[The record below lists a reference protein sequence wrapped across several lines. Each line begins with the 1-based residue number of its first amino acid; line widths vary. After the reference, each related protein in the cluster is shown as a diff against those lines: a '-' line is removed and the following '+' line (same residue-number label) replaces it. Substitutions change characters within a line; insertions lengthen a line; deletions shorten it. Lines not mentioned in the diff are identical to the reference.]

1 MLKKFRTVFTLLLI
15 FGLSAAL
22 MGDESEMT
30 QYFPGTLGSYWVYV
44 DQDGNELTRRVV
56 ENEEIAGE
64 TYHVFDYE
72 PALEN
77 SIDYDYHI
85 HPDLYRVGEDG
96 IAFLVG
102 KEAKKA
108 LQARFVKEMGVL
120 IKMMKDAA
128 PPGAEAGFNLLYEIE
143 AEAQEQFYMLST
155 FTTFNQEWD
164 AMRMKAKLTIT
175 PDPPQGDPDEVILE
189 FTIVEKGE
197 ILGLVTESI
206 ETPAGTFENCLRIEY
221 RTHTGVVILPDEA
234 GDEDTDPPGE
244 SVTTLWIAPNVGI
257 IKCHQM
263 AEDILLKTIPAPEIV
278 ASTTLKTLELKKYE
292 IKSTDSEGD
301 GGD

>member
-1 MLKKFRTVFTLLLI
+1 MLKKFRTVFTLLLV

-22 MGDESEMT
+22 IGDESEMT
-30 QYFPGTLGSYWVYV
+30 QYLPGTLGSYWVYV

-56 ENEEIAGE
+56 ESEEIAGE

-85 HPDLYRVGEDG
+85 HPDLYRVGEEG

-108 LQARFVKEMGVL
+108 LQARFVKEMGTL
-120 IKMMKDAA
+120 IKMMQETA
-128 PPGAEAGFNLLYEIE
+128 PPGAEAGFNLLYEVE
-143 AEAQEQFYMLST
+143 AEAREQFYMLST
-155 FTTFNQEWD
+155 FTTINQKWD

-175 PDPPQGDPDEVILE
+175 PDPPQGDPNDIAFD
-189 FTIVEKGE
+189 FTINEKGKVIGME
-197 ILGLVTESI
+197 NI
-206 ETPAGTFENCLRIEY
+206 ETPAGTFENCLKIEY
-221 RTHTGVVILPDEA
+221 RTETTIAVFPPEEEV
-234 GDEDTDPPGE
+234 DPPGE
-244 SVTTLWIAPNVGI
+244 SVTTLWLAPNVGI
-257 IKCHQM
+257 VKYHQE
-263 AEDILLKTIPAPEIV
+263 AEDIFLKIIPDPEF
-278 ASTTLKTLELKKYE
+278 ASSTTVKTLELKKYE
-292 IKSTDSEGD
+292 IKSVDSEGE

>member
-1 MLKKFRTVFTLLLI
+1 MLKKFRTVFTLLLV

-22 MGDESEMT
+22 MGDESEVT

-44 DQDGNELTRRVV
+44 DPDGNELTRRVV
-56 ENEEIAGE
+56 ESEEIAGE

-77 SIDYDYHI
+77 SMDYDYHI
-85 HPDLYRVGEDG
+85 HPDLYRVGEEG

-120 IKMMKDAA
+120 LKMMKEAA
-128 PPGAEAGFNLLYEIE
+128 PPGVEAGFNLLYEIE
-143 AEAQEQFYMLST
+143 AEVQERFYMLST
-155 FTTFNQEWD
+155 FTTFNEEWD

-189 FTIVEKGE
+189 FTIVEKGK
-197 ILGLVTESI
+197 ILGLVTESV
-206 ETPAGTFENCLRIEY
+206 ETPAGTFENCLKIEY

-234 GDEDTDPPGE
+234 EDEDADPPGE
-244 SVTTLWIAPNVGI
+244 SITTLWVAPNVGI
-257 IKCHQM
+257 VKYHQK

-278 ASTTLKTLELKKYE
+278 ASTTVKTLELKKYE
-292 IKSTDSEGD
+292 IKSVDSEGE

>member
-1 MLKKFRTVFTLLLI
+1 MLKKFRTIFTLLLV

-22 MGDESEMT
+22 MADESEIA

-56 ENEEIAGE
+56 ESEEIAGE

-102 KEAKKA
+102 KEAKET
-108 LQARFVKEMGVL
+108 LQARFVKEMGTL
-120 IKMMKDAA
+120 IKMMKEEA

-155 FTTFNQEWD
+155 FTTFNEEWD

-175 PDPPQGDPDEVILE
+175 PEGNPDDIAFD
-189 FTIVEKGE
+189 FTINEKGKVIGIE
-197 ILGLVTESI
+197 NI
-206 ETPAGTFENCLRIEY
+206 ETPAGTFENCLKIEY
-221 RTHTGVVILPDEA
+221 RTETTIAVFPPDE
-234 GDEDTDPPGE
+234 DVDSPGE
-244 SVTTLWIAPNVGI
+244 SVTTLWLAPNVGI
-257 IKCHQM
+257 VKYHQE
-263 AEDILLKTIPAPEIV
+263 AEDIFLEIIPDPEFV
-278 ASTTLKTLELKKYE
+278 FSTTVKSLELKKYE
-292 IKSTDSEGD
+292 IKSTDSVGV

>member
-22 MGDESEMT
+22 MGDESEVT

-44 DQDGNELTRRVV
+44 DPDGNELTRRVV
-56 ENEEIAGE
+56 ESEEIAGE

-77 SIDYDYHI
+77 SMDYDYHI
-85 HPDLYRVGEDG
+85 HPDLYRVGEEG

-120 IKMMKDAA
+120 LKIMKEAA
-128 PPGAEAGFNLLYEIE
+128 PPGVEAGFNLLYEIE
-143 AEAQEQFYMLST
+143 AEVQERFYMLST
-155 FTTFNQEWD
+155 FTTFNEEWD

-189 FTIVEKGE
+189 FTIVEKGK
-197 ILGLVTESI
+197 ILGLVTESV
-206 ETPAGTFENCLRIEY
+206 ETPVGTFENCLKIEY

-234 GDEDTDPPGE
+234 EDEDADPPGE
-244 SVTTLWIAPNVGI
+244 SITTLWVAPNVGI
-257 IKCHQM
+257 VKYHQK

-278 ASTTLKTLELKKYE
+278 ASTTVKTLELKKYE
-292 IKSTDSEGD
+292 IKSVDSEGE

>member
-1 MLKKFRTVFTLLLI
+1 MLKKFRTVFTLLLV

-30 QYFPGTLGSYWVYV
+30 QYFPGALGSYWVYV

-56 ENEEIAGE
+56 ESEEIAEE

-108 LQARFVKEMGVL
+108 LQARFVKEMAVL
-120 IKMMKDAA
+120 LKMFKEAA

-155 FTTFNQEWD
+155 FTTFNEEWD

-175 PDPPQGDPDEVILE
+175 PDPPQGDPDEAILE

-197 ILGLVTESI
+197 ILGTEGV
-206 ETPAGTFENCLRIEY
+206 ETPAGTFEDCLKVEY
-221 RTHTGVVILPDEA
+221 RTHTGVTIFPEEA
-234 GDEDTDPPGE
+234 EDEDADPPGE
-244 SVTTLWIAPNVGI
+244 SITTLWIAPNVGI
-257 IKCHQM
+257 VKFHQK
-263 AEDILLKTIPAPEIV
+263 AEDILLKTVPIPQIT
-278 ASTTLKTLELKKYE
+278 ASTTVKSLELKKYE
-292 IKSTDSEGD
+292 IKSPDLEEG
-301 GGD
+301 GSN